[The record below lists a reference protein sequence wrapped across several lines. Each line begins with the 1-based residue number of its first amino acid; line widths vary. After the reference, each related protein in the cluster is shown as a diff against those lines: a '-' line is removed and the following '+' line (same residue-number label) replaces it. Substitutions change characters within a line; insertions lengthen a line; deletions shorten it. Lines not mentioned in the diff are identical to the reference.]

1 MVVETPKGIVFVER
15 KFEPK
20 KGYID
25 LPGGFCEPYER
36 IEDAVRRELF
46 EETNIKIDNI
56 HFLISGT
63 NEYVYEGM
71 MYVTTDM
78 FFYAKIDYVPDV
90 KPSDDASEVVFI
102 KKENIDFDRL
112 AFKSSKEA
120 LIEYIKITQ

>member
-1 MVVETPKGIVFVER
+1 
-15 KFEPK
+15 
-20 KGYID
+20 
-25 LPGGFCEPYER
+25 
-36 IEDAVRRELF
+36 
-46 EETNIKIDNI
+46 
-56 HFLISGT
+56 
-63 NEYVYEGM
+63 

-102 KKENIDFDRL
+102 KKENIDFDKL